1 MSSWDI
7 SNDCPEGDSI
17 AFMGCSLSC
26 IFESN
31 VNCSYRRY
39 MHEEIRVGLMN
50 DIQMRRQTYI
60 GIFLSPCF
68 SFVFHM
74 PGGFFLIMLT
84 IDVKNVSYQFQNRVV
99 Y

>member
-1 MSSWDI
+1 
-7 SNDCPEGDSI
+7 
-17 AFMGCSLSC
+17 
-26 IFESN
+26 
-31 VNCSYRRY
+31 
-39 MHEEIRVGLMN
+39 MN

-84 IDVKNVSYQFQNRVV
+84 IDVKNVSYQFQNRVMYWRETMMYREAQSRLSV
-99 Y
+99 DFKVKFEKKKIAWGYE